1 MRDFRDAE
9 AMASALRD
17 ALKAMAVE
25 TTHSEALELIAKAF
39 GYENW
44 NILSAKIEV
53 AEPMAR
59 GLRDVLKAEG
69 VDRVAPELIARA
81 FGYERWSDLSAKIK
95 AAEPRVDEHA
105 SSTETQNDQAT
116 LYCTFCGKSHHEV
129 RKLIAGPTVFICD
142 ECVNLCTGIIE
153 IELDDELELFRLMR
167 ETEENGVTPY
177 PPLLELARGMPTEE
191 LAHYV
196 EQSRKGVER
205 SRVEL
210 QGIEREL
217 ARRDGELPAD
227 QNAWAAM
234 QQKAQREL
242 QRQLKRYEDVLSIA
256 TTALGERRR

>member
-1 MRDFRDAE
+1 MIRRPPRSTLFPYTTLFRSDFRDAE

-95 AAEPRVDEHA
+95 AAEPRVDEH
-105 SSTETQNDQAT
+105 
-116 LYCTFCGKSHHEV
+116 
-129 RKLIAGPTVFICD
+129 
-142 ECVNLCTGIIE
+142 
-153 IELDDELELFRLMR
+153 
-167 ETEENGVTPY
+167 
-177 PPLLELARGMPTEE
+177 
-191 LAHYV
+191 
-196 EQSRKGVER
+196 
-205 SRVEL
+205 
-210 QGIEREL
+210 
-217 ARRDGELPAD
+217 
-227 QNAWAAM
+227 
-234 QQKAQREL
+234 
-242 QRQLKRYEDVLSIA
+242 
-256 TTALGERRR
+256 

>member
-9 AMASALRD
+9 AMASELRD

-116 LYCTFCGKSHHEV
+116 LYCTFCGKSQHEV
-129 RKLIAGPTVFICD
+129 RKLVAGPTAFIGD
-142 ECVNLCTGIIE
+142 ECVDLYTNIIE
-153 IELDDELELFRLMR
+153 TDDDLELFRLMKAS
-167 ETEENGVTPY
+167 EESGTTPY
-177 PPLLELARGMPTEE
+177 PRLLELARRMPTEE

-196 EQSRKGVER
+196 ELGRKRCGAYWRRLASYRAQS
-205 SRVEL
+205 
-210 QGIEREL
+210 
-217 ARRDGELPAD
+217 ARRRSVCGRS
-227 QNAWAAM
+227 AAN
-234 QQKAQREL
+234 R
-242 QRQLKRYEDVLSIA
+242 
-256 TTALGERRR
+256 TTRPEAI